1 MRRHVFNSVIIIAA
15 GLRLIAIASAA
26 LPQTLSPS
34 QTLVYNKLTHE
45 LIAPC
50 CWREPIA
57 IHRSEESLQMLAEV
71 EQLVAA
77 GRSEEE
83 IKAFYVSRYGER
95 ILADPPGHERTWLYY
110 TPVVLFV
117 VLLVLAAFRLRSL
130 VRTPARQ
137 VNSSTPELIAR
148 VRKETEN
155 GWT

>member
-1 MRRHVFNSVIIIAA
+1 MRRRVFNSIMIVAA
-15 GLRLIAIASAA
+15 GLHLIAIASAA
-26 LPQTLSPS
+26 PQQALSPS
-34 QTLVYNKLTHE
+34 QTLVYTKLTHE
-45 LIAPC
+45 LISPC

-83 IKAFYVSRYGER
+83 IKAFYIARYGER

-110 TPVVLFV
+110 TPVMLFV
-117 VLLVLAAFRLRSL
+117 ILLVLAAFRLRSL

-137 VNSSTPELIAR
+137 VGSSTPELIAR

>member
-1 MRRHVFNSVIIIAA
+1 MRRRAFNSIVIIAS
-15 GLRLIAIASAA
+15 GLLPIAIASAA
-26 LPQTLSPS
+26 PQLTLSPS
-34 QTLVYNKLTHE
+34 QTLVYTKLTHE

-57 IHRSEESLQMLAEV
+57 IHRSQESLQMLGEV
-71 EQLVAA
+71 EQMVAA
-77 GRSEEE
+77 GKSEEE

-110 TPVVLFV
+110 TPVLLFV
-117 VLLVLAAFRLRSL
+117 TLLVLAAFRLRSL
-130 VRTPARQ
+130 VHTPARQ
-137 VNSSTPELIAR
+137 VGSSTPELIAR

>member
-1 MRRHVFNSVIIIAA
+1 MMGLVSIGPALAA
-15 GLRLIAIASAA
+15 PASSFSPAQTA
-26 LPQTLSPS
+26 LYT
-34 QTLVYNKLTHE
+34 KLTHE
-45 LIAPC
+45 LISPC

-71 EQLVAA
+71 EQLVAD

-83 IKAFYVSRYGER
+83 IKAFYIARYGER

-110 TPVVLFV
+110 TPVMLFV
-117 VLLVLAAFRLRSL
+117 ILLVLAAFRLHSL
-130 VRTPARQ
+130 VRIPARQ
-137 VNSSTPELIAR
+137 VGSATPELIAR

>member
-1 MRRHVFNSVIIIAA
+1 MRRRAFNSIVIIAS
-15 GLRLIAIASAA
+15 GLLPIAIASAA
-26 LPQTLSPS
+26 PQLTLSPS
-34 QTLVYNKLTHE
+34 QTLVYTKLTHE

-71 EQLVAA
+71 EQMVAA

-110 TPVVLFV
+110 TPVLLFV
-117 VLLVLAAFRLRSL
+117 TLLVLAAFRLRSL

-137 VNSSTPELIAR
+137 VGSSTPELIAR

>member
-83 IKAFYVSRYGER
+83 IKAFYIAQYGER

-110 TPVVLFV
+110 TPVFLFLTAV
-117 VLLVLAAFRLRSL
+117 VLGGWRLSSL
-130 VRTPARQ
+130 VRSPAAPQ
-137 VNSSTPELIAR
+137 HFPSPELLAR
-148 VRKETEN
+148 IRKETES
-155 GWT
+155 GLI

>member
-1 MRRHVFNSVIIIAA
+1 MFRT
-15 GLRLIAIASAA
+15 AILMFLQLVLVSAVGSA
-26 LPQTLSPS
+26 QTL
-34 QTLVYNKLTHE
+34 TLTPAQIEIYHKLTHQ

-57 IHRSEESLQMLAEV
+57 IHRSQESLQMLGEV
-71 EQLVAA
+71 EQMVAA
-77 GRSEEE
+77 GKSEEE

-110 TPVVLFV
+110 TPVLLFV
-117 VLLVLAAFRLRSL
+117 TLLVLAAFRLRSL
-130 VRTPARQ
+130 VHTPARQ
-137 VNSSTPELIAR
+137 VGSSTPELIAR

>member
-1 MRRHVFNSVIIIAA
+1 MRRRAFNSIVIIAS
-15 GLRLIAIASAA
+15 GLLPIAIASAA
-26 LPQTLSPS
+26 PQLTLSPS
-34 QTLVYNKLTHE
+34 QTLVYTKLTHE
-45 LIAPC
+45 LIAPR

-71 EQLVAA
+71 EQMVAA

-110 TPVVLFV
+110 TPVLLFV
-117 VLLVLAAFRLRSL
+117 TLLVLAAFRLRSL

-137 VNSSTPELIAR
+137 VGSSTPELIAR